1 MKKTLLFLIFFI
13 AISANAIVIEDGIYI
28 IKSSIN
34 PNFVIDLNG
43 GRTTLGNNIQL
54 WDKNNSDAQRWII
67 KNVNGTVKICSV
79 INSHY
84 VIDLNEAHAVCGENI
99 QCWEDNGSNA
109 QQWFPRKVGSYYEFR
124 SAVNQNFTIDLC
136 NSQTV
141 RGQNIHCWEA
151 NGTNAQRWILERVG
165 NSGTNSP
172 DDSGLLYSGP
182 YTMTGMSYDYS
193 TGQYQNSGVSGVY
206 QVEIYRDRIIIMGE
220 TCAQW
225 RTDGQWLWYGVN
237 PSNSNHPKY
246 LYNTSTGE
254 LRWRTVLSLFGF
266 VQITDGIW
274 VRGNQ
279 VAGSTGTGTS
289 TGGTSNGGTTTTS
302 PVKTRCGSCDG
313 TGTVIYYNGPYNS
326 SADKWCGQ
334 CHKTVSNNHYHRTCR
349 ACNGKGWWSTR
360 P

>member
-43 GRTTLGNNIQL
+43 GRATLGNNIQL

-109 QQWFPRKVGSYYEFR
+109 QQWLPRKVGSYYEFR
-124 SAVNQNFTIDLC
+124 SAANQNFTIDLC

-182 YTMTGMSYDYS
+182 YTMTGMSYDYN
-193 TGQYQNSGVSGVY
+193 TGQYNNSGVSGLY
-206 QVEIYRDRIIIMGE
+206 QVEIYRDRLIINGKSY
-220 TCAQW
+220 AQW
-225 RTDGQWLWYGVN
+225 HTDGQWLWYGVN
-237 PSNSNHPKY
+237 NGSSSHPEY
-246 LYNTSTGE
+246 LYNTTTGE
-254 LRWRTVLSLFGF
+254 LRWRFIFNFFGL
-266 VQITDGIW
+266 QISDSFW

-279 VAGSTGTGTS
+279 MAGNTGTGTS
-289 TGGTSNGGTTTTS
+289 TGGTTTTS
-302 PVKTRCGSCDG
+302 PGKNRCNACNG
-313 TGTVIYYNGPYNS
+313 TGTIIEFRGNYNGSDN
-326 SADKWCGQ
+326 WCGQ
-334 CHKTVSNNHYHRTCR
+334 CHKSMPHNHYHRTCS
-349 ACNGKGWWSTR
+349 ACNGKGWW
-360 P
+360 